1 MVWCQPE
8 HLLISQPFWINE
20 QANLFFVLQKRKG
33 HGSGLGSLL
42 VKTMDSVL
50 DTRPPNYRIIYNYGG
65 DDLSVAI
72 MIAIAC
78 SYSEIKTNWD
88 FLEKHLLPVLGTFDS
103 EEDARQYVLS
113 KIEGF
118 LKVSE
123 AQKPANLA
131 TGSAAEETRST
142 ILHKFQ
148 NIFDLPQ
155 DEKLVNYYSATYW
168 LGRTPIQGK
177 LYLSVNYLGFYSFIV
192 TNETKILIKFYDI
205 KKLDKNTPL
214 LFPQTIKVV
223 TRTES
228 YEFSLLTNFKE
239 AWKLISQLASMAMK
253 QLIDEEGFS
262 EDAALRQKALNECP
276 KKKAKK
282 GNTSFVKRDL
292 DARQRSEFYRS
303 RFCLRQQEKLD
314 GDCVTRLFTPYDG
327 RNVLGRMYISLNFVC
342 FASRTERM
350 VTLILMTKD
359 ILNVQPYRDPERGI
373 SQGIKIDMKT
383 GETFRFSSFADRST
397 VINRIK
403 AFSLKSSEAMTRM
416 HEELRKL
423 RMSLSPTEQELL
435 AQINGEPLF
444 LQYKDSMHQQPFSE
458 RISRKWEKYFHNHGE
473 SYNLYRTIDLH
484 RLLVEGLRPQDR
496 NFVWSLTSGALA
508 EKELNLGEYE
518 NLLRK
523 SHKHSATTLE
533 EIERDLHRSL
543 PEHPAFQRGPGI
555 DSLRRILTAYSVR
568 NPSIGYCQAMNIV
581 SAVLLLY
588 CPEEEAF
595 WLLVAICER
604 LLPDYYN
611 TKVVGALIDQ
621 GVFMDLVQKT
631 LPELHTKMQELGVDG
646 MIALSW
652 FLTCFLNSMKF
663 EAAVCKETSAQILSA
678 KDEGEAVLALSSYC
692 KSVTE
697 SKVEDLNEVYVGTLI
712 NNSYKN
718 FGDAFKHEDIEKL
731 RLKHRLKVVQ
741 SLEDS
746 QMRSTI
752 KHVAAYTKLNVE
764 ELELLYNIVKETSL
778 MSMHNRVCLTQKN
791 PDALGEERQRRS
803 SDLTPQAYQLDYEL
817 FSQIFSSLLPWTP
830 TDELF
835 VLRVFRLLVEDN
847 SKRVS
852 FRDLAYALGVILK
865 GDHIEKI
872 TFFYKSHIPPAF
884 QLTDIKD
891 VCSENVESDEE
902 PELGIEASE
911 VLGSATNSPIQTAPS
926 SRSGSFVVEEPT
938 STDCPSSSQLL
949 NSQSMPME
957 IRVAQTPLAGSSDS
971 LSDLG
976 ISTRNNFTPRLFP
989 GSPLSS
995 DFSIAEKAQSEISD
1009 SFSLVVDDEDAI
1021 KMLTQ
1026 KMQQNMNLNLF
1037 DSQLLSINQIQF
1049 IHLLKTFYDFILAIE
1064 EDKKLFDSIAVVGTK
1079 TPNKLITLESLG
1091 TTLLQLGEQQ
1101 KIHMESITNDIKDA
1115 MIDLTD
1121 VSSSKT
1127 IPNPDVQES
1136 VSKKTG
1142 DLKECINDGE
1152 WSLNLEQIIA
1162 TILSEPTLSDFFD
1175 KRYSLLETS
1184 KKSRTRST
1192 NSS

>member
-33 HGSGLGSLL
+33 HGSGWSSLL

-50 DTRPPNYRIIYNYGG
+50 DTRSSNYRILYKYGA

-103 EEDARQYVLS
+103 EEDARQYVLA

-118 LKVSE
+118 LKVNE
-123 AQKPANLA
+123 AQKHANLP

-148 NIFDLPQ
+148 KIFDLPQ

-192 TNETKILIKFYDI
+192 ANETKVLIKFYDI

-228 YEFSLLTNFKE
+228 YEFSLLANFKE
-239 AWKLISQLASMAMK
+239 AWKLITQLAHMAMK

-262 EDAALRQKALNECP
+262 EDAVLRQKALNECP
-276 KKKAKK
+276 KKRAKK

-314 GDCVTRLFTPYDG
+314 GDCVARLFTPYDN
-327 RNVLGRMYISLNFVC
+327 RNVLGQMYISLNFVC

-359 ILNVQPYRDPERGI
+359 ILSVQPYRDPERGI
-373 SQGIKIDMKT
+373 SLGIKIDMKT

-403 AFSLKSSEAMTRM
+403 AFSLKSSEAVTRM

-423 RMSLSPTEQELL
+423 RISLSPTEQELL

-458 RISRKWEKYFHNHGE
+458 RISRKWEKYFHSHGE

-663 EAAVCKETSAQILSA
+663 EAAVRILDLFFLEGSKIMFQIALQVCKETSSQILSA

-697 SKVEDLNEVYVGTLI
+697 SKIEDLNEVYVGKLI
-712 NNSYKN
+712 SNSYKN

-741 SLEDS
+741 GLEDS

-752 KHVAAYTKLNVE
+752 KHVAAYTKLDVE

-791 PDALGEERQRRS
+791 LDTLGEERQRRN
-803 SDLTPQAYQLDYEL
+803 SDLTSQGYQLDYDL
-817 FSQIFSSLLPWTP
+817 FFSNF
-830 TDELF
+830 LF
-835 VLRVFRLLVEDN
+835 
-847 SKRVS
+847 
-852 FRDLAYALGVILK
+852 
-865 GDHIEKI
+865 
-872 TFFYKSHIPPAF
+872 TFAM
-884 QLTDIKD
+884 D
-891 VCSENVESDEE
+891 
-902 PELGIEASE
+902 
-911 VLGSATNSPIQTAPS
+911 TN
-926 SRSGSFVVEEPT
+926 
-938 STDCPSSSQLL
+938 
-949 NSQSMPME
+949 
-957 IRVAQTPLAGSSDS
+957 
-971 LSDLG
+971 
-976 ISTRNNFTPRLFP
+976 
-989 GSPLSS
+989 
-995 DFSIAEKAQSEISD
+995 
-1009 SFSLVVDDEDAI
+1009 
-1021 KMLTQ
+1021 
-1026 KMQQNMNLNLF
+1026 
-1037 DSQLLSINQIQF
+1037 
-1049 IHLLKTFYDFILAIE
+1049 
-1064 EDKKLFDSIAVVGTK
+1064 
-1079 TPNKLITLESLG
+1079 
-1091 TTLLQLGEQQ
+1091 
-1101 KIHMESITNDIKDA
+1101 
-1115 MIDLTD
+1115 
-1121 VSSSKT
+1121 
-1127 IPNPDVQES
+1127 
-1136 VSKKTG
+1136 
-1142 DLKECINDGE
+1142 
-1152 WSLNLEQIIA
+1152 
-1162 TILSEPTLSDFFD
+1162 
-1175 KRYSLLETS
+1175 
-1184 KKSRTRST
+1184 
-1192 NSS
+1192 

>member
-1 MVWCQPE
+1 
-8 HLLISQPFWINE
+8 
-20 QANLFFVLQKRKG
+20 
-33 HGSGLGSLL
+33 
-42 VKTMDSVL
+42 MDSVL

-663 EAAVCKETSAQILSA
+663 EAAVRILDLFFLEGSKIMFQI
-678 KDEGEAVLALSSYC
+678 ALQ
-692 KSVTE
+692 
-697 SKVEDLNEVYVGTLI
+697 VYVGTLI

-778 MSMHNRVCLTQKN
+778 MSMHNRHIN
-791 PDALGEERQRRS
+791 WIMS
-803 SDLTPQAYQLDYEL
+803 F

-1009 SFSLVVDDEDAI
+1009 SFSLV
-1021 KMLTQ
+1021 
-1026 KMQQNMNLNLF
+1026 
-1037 DSQLLSINQIQF
+1037 IQF

-1064 EDKKLFDSIAVVGTK
+1064 EDKKLFDSIAVV
-1079 TPNKLITLESLG
+1079 G